1 MDIFNNFLN
10 KFSYKFDK
18 GYPDMDDPKDV
29 LLLES
34 ILSDLLD
41 EKFIFEAVDKKKSIE
56 AAQDFVNNSKFAKD
70 NEIKKFKTGKYA
82 NRLSSSKEK
91 DLDKIK
97 DALIDHFGIT
107 DNDID
112 YVEAGTGPAAKDSLP
127 GFKLTNTEF
136 ADEIYISISTS
147 KKGIGGKLN
156 EERFI
161 NGINNYTEGGA
172 RPITVILKD
181 PEGKTATFKNVA
193 IADDV
198 AGSTQNKLKAD
209 VALFSDEEKRNRVG
223 NISLKMDGGFRWASL
238 NNDKETNFRLKF
250 IDAAL
255 NNPDFPITL
264 KQNPDPRF
272 EGKTR
277 YEMFRE
283 DRPDERVTLVV
294 VNDAPYAQ
302 NPENIFGKDNPRTI
316 VVGKTFEESDF
327 KFNESTD
334 TLVVDVSH
342 IYTSMEDIDGSP
354 YEMVFVVAQHSG
366 NPYGLDFR
374 AYPKF
379 MAKLPKKGTGIE
391 INYNDVIKD

>member
-1 MDIFNNFLN
+1 MNIFDKFFT

-18 GYPDMDDPKDV
+18 GYPDMDNPKDV

-34 ILSDLLD
+34 LLSKFLEETIIL
-41 EKFIFEAVDKKKSIE
+41 EAVDKNKSIE

-70 NEIKKFKTGKYA
+70 NEIKKFKSGKYA
-82 NRLSSSKEK
+82 NRLNSSKEK

-97 DALIDHFGIT
+97 DALIDYFKVT
-107 DNDID
+107 DNDVD
-112 YVEAGTGPAAKDSLP
+112 YIEPGTGPAAKDSMP
-127 GFKLTNTEF
+127 GFKLDNTEF
-136 ADEIYISISTS
+136 GEIYISVSTS
-147 KKGIGGKLN
+147 RKGVGGKLN

-161 NGINNYTEGGA
+161 NYINNFTEEGA
-172 RPITVILKD
+172 NPITIKLNGPDGEEKVYND
-181 PEGKTATFKNVA
+181 VA
-193 IADDV
+193 KAIDV
-198 AGSTQNKLKAD
+198 AGGTTDKLKAD
-209 VALFSDEEKRNRVG
+209 VALLNSEKKKIA
-223 NISLKMDGGFRWASL
+223 NISLKMEGGFRWASL
-238 NNDKETNFRLKF
+238 NNDKETNFRQEF
-250 IDAAL
+250 IKAAL

-264 KQNPDPRF
+264 KQNPDPKF
-272 EGKTR
+272 EGKTK

-283 DRPDERVTLVV
+283 EKPDERVTLVV

-302 NPENIFGKDNPRTI
+302 DPVNIFGKDNPGTI

-334 TLVVDVSH
+334 TLVIDVDH
-342 IYTSMEDIDGSP
+342 IYTSMDDIDGSP
-354 YEMVFVVAQHSG
+354 YEMVFIVAQHSG

-374 AYPKF
+374 AYPRF

>member
-1 MDIFNNFLN
+1 MKVFD
-10 KFSYKFDK
+10 KFFTKFAYKFDK
-18 GYPDMDDPKDV
+18 GYPDMDNPKDI

-34 ILSDLLD
+34 LLSKLLD
-41 EKFIFEAVDKKKSIE
+41 EKITLEAVDKKKSIE
-56 AAQDFVNNSKFAKD
+56 AAQDFVDNSKFAKD
-70 NEIKKFKTGKYA
+70 NEIKKFKSGKYA
-82 NRLSSSKEK
+82 NRISSSKEK

-97 DALIDHFGIT
+97 DALIDYFKVT
-107 DNDID
+107 DNDVD
-112 YVEAGTGPAAKDSLP
+112 YIEPGTGPAAKDSMP
-127 GFKLTNTEF
+127 GFKLDNTEF
-136 ADEIYISISTS
+136 GEIYISVSTS
-147 KKGIGGKLN
+147 RKGVGGKLN

-161 NGINNYTEGGA
+161 NYINNFTEEGA
-172 RPITVILKD
+172 NPITVKLEGPDGEEQIYKD
-181 PEGKTATFKNVA
+181 VA
-193 IADDV
+193 SAIDV
-198 AGSTQNKLKAD
+198 AGGTKDKLKAD
-209 VALFSDEEKRNRVG
+209 VALLNSENQKIA
-223 NISLKMDGGFRWASL
+223 NISLKMEGGFRWASL

-264 KQNPDPRF
+264 KQNPDPKF

-283 DRPDERVTLVV
+283 ERPDERVTLVV
-294 VNDAPYAQ
+294 VNDAPYTKD
-302 NPENIFGKDNPRTI
+302 PVNIFGTDNPSTI

-327 KFNESTD
+327 KFNESTN
-334 TLVVDVSH
+334 TLVIDVDH

-354 YEMVFVVAQHSG
+354 YEMVFIVAQHSG

-391 INYNDVIKD
+391 INYNDIIKD

>member
-1 MDIFNNFLN
+1 MNIFDKFFT

-18 GYPDMDDPKDV
+18 GYPDMDNPKDV

-34 ILSDLLD
+34 LLSKFLEETIIL
-41 EKFIFEAVDKKKSIE
+41 EAVDKNKSIE

-70 NEIKKFKTGKYA
+70 NEIKKFKSGKYA
-82 NRLSSSKEK
+82 NRLNSSKEK

-97 DALIDHFGIT
+97 DALIDYFKVT
-107 DNDID
+107 DNDVD
-112 YVEAGTGPAAKDSLP
+112 YIEPGTGPAAKDSMP
-127 GFKLTNTEF
+127 GFKLDNTEF
-136 ADEIYISISTS
+136 GEIYISVSTS
-147 KKGIGGKLN
+147 RKGVGGKLN

-161 NGINNYTEGGA
+161 NYINNFTEEGA
-172 RPITVILKD
+172 NPITIKLNGPDGEEKVYND
-181 PEGKTATFKNVA
+181 VA
-193 IADDV
+193 KAIDV
-198 AGSTQNKLKAD
+198 AGGTTDKLKAD
-209 VALFSDEEKRNRVG
+209 VALLNSEKKKIA
-223 NISLKMDGGFRWASL
+223 NISLKMEGGFRWASL
-238 NNDKETNFRLKF
+238 NNDKETNFRQEF
-250 IDAAL
+250 IKAAL

-264 KQNPDPRF
+264 KQNPDPKF
-272 EGKTR
+272 EGKTK

-283 DRPDERVTLVV
+283 EKPDERVTLVV

-302 NPENIFGKDNPRTI
+302 DPVNIFGKDNPGTI

-334 TLVVDVSH
+334 TLVIDVDH

-354 YEMVFVVAQHSG
+354 YEMVFIVAQHSG

-374 AYPKF
+374 AYPRF

-391 INYNDVIKD
+391 INYNDVIKDWYV

>member
-1 MDIFNNFLN
+1 MNIFDKFFT

-18 GYPDMDDPKDV
+18 GYPDMDIPKDI

-34 ILSDLLD
+34 LLSKFLD
-41 EKFIFEAVDKKKSIE
+41 KKITLEAVDKKKSIE
-56 AAQDFVNNSKFAKD
+56 AAQDFVDNSKFAKD
-70 NEIKKFKTGKYA
+70 NEIKKFKSGKYA
-82 NRLSSSKEK
+82 NRISSSKEK

-97 DALIDHFGIT
+97 DALIGYFKVT
-107 DNDID
+107 DNDVD
-112 YVEAGTGPAAKDSLP
+112 YIEPGTGPASKDSMP
-127 GFKLTNTEF
+127 GFKLDNTEF
-136 ADEIYISISTS
+136 GEIYISVSTS
-147 KKGIGGKLN
+147 RKGVGGKLN

-161 NGINNYTEGGA
+161 NYINNFTEEGA
-172 RPITVILKD
+172 NPITVKLDGPDGEEQIYND
-181 PEGKTATFKNVA
+181 VA
-193 IADDV
+193 KAIDV
-198 AGSTQNKLKAD
+198 AGGTTDKLKAD
-209 VALFSDEEKRNRVG
+209 VALLNSENKKIA
-223 NISLKMDGGFRWASL
+223 NISLKMEGGFRWASL

-264 KQNPDPRF
+264 KQNPDPKF

-283 DRPDERVTLVV
+283 ERPDERITLVV
-294 VNDAPYAQ
+294 VNDAPYTKD
-302 NPENIFGKDNPRTI
+302 PINIFGTDNPSTI
-316 VVGKTFEESDF
+316 VAGKTFEESDF
-327 KFNESTD
+327 KFNESTN
-334 TLVVDVSH
+334 TLVIDVDH

-354 YEMVFVVAQHSG
+354 YEMVFIVAQHSG

-391 INYNDVIKD
+391 INYNDIIKD

>member
-1 MDIFNNFLN
+1 MNIFDKFFT

-18 GYPDMDDPKDV
+18 GYPDMDNPKDV

-34 ILSDLLD
+34 LLSKFLEETIIL
-41 EKFIFEAVDKKKSIE
+41 EAVDKNKSIE

-70 NEIKKFKTGKYA
+70 NEIKKFKSGKYA
-82 NRLSSSKEK
+82 NRLNSSKEK

-97 DALIDHFGIT
+97 DALIDYFKVT
-107 DNDID
+107 DNDVD
-112 YVEAGTGPAAKDSLP
+112 YIEPGTGPAAKDSMP
-127 GFKLTNTEF
+127 GFKLDNTEF
-136 ADEIYISISTS
+136 GEIYISVSTS
-147 KKGIGGKLN
+147 RKGVGGKLN

-161 NGINNYTEGGA
+161 NYINNFTEEGA
-172 RPITVILKD
+172 NPITIKLNGPDGEEKVYND
-181 PEGKTATFKNVA
+181 VA
-193 IADDV
+193 KAIDV
-198 AGSTQNKLKAD
+198 AGGTTDKLKAD
-209 VALFSDEEKRNRVG
+209 VALLNSEKKKIA
-223 NISLKMDGGFRWASL
+223 NISLKMEGGFRWASL
-238 NNDKETNFRLKF
+238 NNDKETNFRQEF
-250 IDAAL
+250 IKAAL

-264 KQNPDPRF
+264 KQNPDPKF
-272 EGKTR
+272 EGKTK

-283 DRPDERVTLVV
+283 EKPDERVTLVV

-302 NPENIFGKDNPRTI
+302 DPVNIFGKDNPGTI

-334 TLVVDVSH
+334 TLVIDVDH

-354 YEMVFVVAQHSG
+354 YEMVFIVAQHSG

-374 AYPKF
+374 AYPRF

>member
-1 MDIFNNFLN
+1 MKVFD
-10 KFSYKFDK
+10 KFFTKFAYKFDK
-18 GYPDMDDPKDV
+18 GYPDMDNPKDI

-34 ILSDLLD
+34 LLSKFLD
-41 EKFIFEAVDKKKSIE
+41 EKITLEAVDKKKSIE
-56 AAQDFVNNSKFAKD
+56 AAQDFVDNSKFAKD
-70 NEIKKFKTGKYA
+70 NEIKKFKSGKYA
-82 NRLSSSKEK
+82 NRISSSKEK

-97 DALIDHFGIT
+97 DALIDYFKVT
-107 DNDID
+107 DNDVD
-112 YVEAGTGPAAKDSLP
+112 YIEPGTGPAAKDSMP
-127 GFKLTNTEF
+127 GFKLDNTEF
-136 ADEIYISISTS
+136 GEIYISVSTS
-147 KKGIGGKLN
+147 RKGVGGKLN

-161 NGINNYTEGGA
+161 NYINNFTEEGA
-172 RPITVILKD
+172 NPITVKLEGPDGEEQIYKD
-181 PEGKTATFKNVA
+181 VA
-193 IADDV
+193 LAIDV
-198 AGSTQNKLKAD
+198 AGGTKDKLKAD
-209 VALFSDEEKRNRVG
+209 VALLNPENQKIA
-223 NISLKMDGGFRWASL
+223 NISLKMEGGFRWASL

-264 KQNPDPRF
+264 KQNPDPKF

-283 DRPDERVTLVV
+283 ERPDERVTLVV
-294 VNDAPYAQ
+294 VNDAPYTKD
-302 NPENIFGKDNPRTI
+302 PVNIFGTDNPSTI

-327 KFNESTD
+327 KFNESTN
-334 TLVVDVSH
+334 TLVIDVDH

-354 YEMVFVVAQHSG
+354 FEMVFIVAQHSG

-391 INYNDVIKD
+391 INYNDIIKD

>member
-1 MDIFNNFLN
+1 MDN
-10 KFSYKFDK
+10 
-18 GYPDMDDPKDV
+18 PKDV

-34 ILSDLLD
+34 LLSKFLEETIIL
-41 EKFIFEAVDKKKSIE
+41 EAVDKNKSIE

-70 NEIKKFKTGKYA
+70 NEIKKFKSGKYA
-82 NRLSSSKEK
+82 NRLNSSKEK

-97 DALIDHFGIT
+97 DALIDYFKVT
-107 DNDID
+107 DNDVD
-112 YVEAGTGPAAKDSLP
+112 YIEPGTGPAAKDSMP
-127 GFKLTNTEF
+127 GFKLDNTEF
-136 ADEIYISISTS
+136 GEIYISVSTS
-147 KKGIGGKLN
+147 RKGVGGKLN

-161 NGINNYTEGGA
+161 NYINNFTEEGA
-172 RPITVILKD
+172 NPITIKLNGPDGEEKVYND
-181 PEGKTATFKNVA
+181 VA
-193 IADDV
+193 KAIDV
-198 AGSTQNKLKAD
+198 AGGTTDKLKAD
-209 VALFSDEEKRNRVG
+209 VALLNSEKKKIA
-223 NISLKMDGGFRWASL
+223 NISLKMEGGFRWASL
-238 NNDKETNFRLKF
+238 NNDKETNFRQEF
-250 IDAAL
+250 IKAAL

-264 KQNPDPRF
+264 KQNPDPKF
-272 EGKTR
+272 EGKTK

-283 DRPDERVTLVV
+283 EKPDERVTLVV

-302 NPENIFGKDNPRTI
+302 DPVNIFGKDNPGTI

-334 TLVVDVSH
+334 TLVIDVDH

-354 YEMVFVVAQHSG
+354 YEMVFIVAQHSG

-374 AYPKF
+374 AYPRF

>member
-1 MDIFNNFLN
+1 MNIFDKFFT

-18 GYPDMDDPKDV
+18 GYPDMDIPKDI

-34 ILSDLLD
+34 LLSKFLD
-41 EKFIFEAVDKKKSIE
+41 KKITLEAVDKKKSIE
-56 AAQDFVNNSKFAKD
+56 AAQDFVDNSKFAKD
-70 NEIKKFKTGKYA
+70 NEIKKFKSGKYA
-82 NRLSSSKEK
+82 NRISSSKEK

-97 DALIDHFGIT
+97 DALIGYFKVT
-107 DNDID
+107 DNDVD
-112 YVEAGTGPAAKDSLP
+112 YIEPGTGPAAKDSMP
-127 GFKLTNTEF
+127 GFKLDNTEF
-136 ADEIYISISTS
+136 GEIYISVSTS
-147 KKGIGGKLN
+147 RKGVGGKLN

-161 NGINNYTEGGA
+161 NYINNFTEEGA
-172 RPITVILKD
+172 NPITVKLDGPDGEEQIYND
-181 PEGKTATFKNVA
+181 VA
-193 IADDV
+193 KAIDV
-198 AGSTQNKLKAD
+198 AGGTTDKLKAD
-209 VALFSDEEKRNRVG
+209 VALLNSENKKIA
-223 NISLKMDGGFRWASL
+223 NISLKMEGGFRWASL

-264 KQNPDPRF
+264 KQNPDPKF

-283 DRPDERVTLVV
+283 ERPDERITLVV
-294 VNDAPYAQ
+294 VNDAPYTKD
-302 NPENIFGKDNPRTI
+302 PINIFGTDNPSTI
-316 VVGKTFEESDF
+316 VAGKTFEESDF
-327 KFNESTD
+327 KFNESTN
-334 TLVVDVSH
+334 TLVIDVDL

-354 YEMVFVVAQHSG
+354 YEMVFIVAQHSG

-391 INYNDVIKD
+391 INYNDIIKD

>member
-1 MDIFNNFLN
+1 MNIFDKFFT

-18 GYPDMDDPKDV
+18 GYPDMDIPKDI

-34 ILSDLLD
+34 LLSKFLD
-41 EKFIFEAVDKKKSIE
+41 KKITLEAVDKKKSIE
-56 AAQDFVNNSKFAKD
+56 AAQDFVDNSKFAKD
-70 NEIKKFKTGKYA
+70 NEIKKFKSGKYA
-82 NRLSSSKEK
+82 NRISSSKEK

-97 DALIDHFGIT
+97 DALIGYFKVT
-107 DNDID
+107 DNDVD
-112 YVEAGTGPAAKDSLP
+112 YIEPGTGPASKDSMP
-127 GFKLTNTEF
+127 GFKLDNTEF
-136 ADEIYISISTS
+136 GEIYISVSTS
-147 KKGIGGKLN
+147 RKGVGGKLN

-161 NGINNYTEGGA
+161 NYINNFTEEGA
-172 RPITVILKD
+172 NPITVKLDGPDGEEQIYND
-181 PEGKTATFKNVA
+181 VA
-193 IADDV
+193 KAIDV
-198 AGSTQNKLKAD
+198 AGGTTDKLKAD
-209 VALFSDEEKRNRVG
+209 VALLNSENKKIA
-223 NISLKMDGGFRWASL
+223 NISLKMEGGFRWASL

-264 KQNPDPRF
+264 KQNPDPKF

-283 DRPDERVTLVV
+283 ERPDERVTLVV
-294 VNDAPYAQ
+294 VNDAPYTKD
-302 NPENIFGKDNPRTI
+302 PINIFGTDNPSTI
-316 VVGKTFEESDF
+316 VAGKTFEESDF
-327 KFNESTD
+327 KFNESTN
-334 TLVVDVSH
+334 TLVIDVDH

-354 YEMVFVVAQHSG
+354 YEMVFIVAQHSG

-391 INYNDVIKD
+391 INYNDIIKD

>member
-1 MDIFNNFLN
+1 MNIFDKFFT

-18 GYPDMDDPKDV
+18 GYPDMDIPKDI

-34 ILSDLLD
+34 LLSKFLD
-41 EKFIFEAVDKKKSIE
+41 KKITLEAVDKKKSIE
-56 AAQDFVNNSKFAKD
+56 AAQDFVDNSKFAKD
-70 NEIKKFKTGKYA
+70 NEIKKFKSGKYA
-82 NRLSSSKEK
+82 NRISSSKEK

-97 DALIDHFGIT
+97 DALIGYFKVT
-107 DNDID
+107 DNDVD
-112 YVEAGTGPAAKDSLP
+112 YIEPGTGPAAKDSMP
-127 GFKLTNTEF
+127 GFKLDNTEF
-136 ADEIYISISTS
+136 GEIYISVSTS
-147 KKGIGGKLN
+147 RKGVGGKLN

-161 NGINNYTEGGA
+161 NYINNFTEEGA
-172 RPITVILKD
+172 NPITVKLDGPDGEEQIYND
-181 PEGKTATFKNVA
+181 VA
-193 IADDV
+193 KAIDV
-198 AGSTQNKLKAD
+198 AGGTTDKLKAD
-209 VALFSDEEKRNRVG
+209 VALLNSENKKIA
-223 NISLKMDGGFRWASL
+223 NISLKMEGGFRWASL

-264 KQNPDPRF
+264 KQNPDPKF

-283 DRPDERVTLVV
+283 ERPDERITLVV
-294 VNDAPYAQ
+294 VNDAPYTKD
-302 NPENIFGKDNPRTI
+302 PINIFGTDNPSTI
-316 VVGKTFEESDF
+316 VAGKTFEESDF
-327 KFNESTD
+327 KFNESTN
-334 TLVVDVSH
+334 TLVIDVDH

-354 YEMVFVVAQHSG
+354 YEMVFIVAQHSG

-391 INYNDVIKD
+391 INYNDIIKD

>member
-1 MDIFNNFLN
+1 MKVFD
-10 KFSYKFDK
+10 KFFTKFAYKFDK
-18 GYPDMDDPKDV
+18 GYPDMDNPNDV

-34 ILSDLLD
+34 LLSKFLD
-41 EKFIFEAVDKKKSIE
+41 EKITLEAVDKKKSIE
-56 AAQDFVNNSKFAKD
+56 AAQDFVDNSKFAKD

-82 NRLSSSKEK
+82 NRISSSKEK

-97 DALIDHFGIT
+97 DALIDYFKIT
-107 DNDID
+107 DNDVD
-112 YVEAGTGPAAKDSLP
+112 YIEPGTGPAAKDSMP
-127 GFKLTNTEF
+127 GFKLDNTEF
-136 ADEIYISISTS
+136 GEIFISVSTS
-147 KKGIGGKLN
+147 RKGVGGKLN
-156 EERFI
+156 EERFM
-161 NGINNYTEGGA
+161 NYINNFTEEGA
-172 RPITVILKD
+172 NPITVKLEGPDGEEQIYKD
-181 PEGKTATFKNVA
+181 VA
-193 IADDV
+193 LAIDV
-198 AGSTQNKLKAD
+198 AGGTKDKLKAD
-209 VALFSDEEKRNRVG
+209 VALLNPENQKIA
-223 NISLKMDGGFRWASL
+223 NISLKMEGGFRWASL

-264 KQNPDPRF
+264 KQNPDPKF

-283 DRPDERVTLVV
+283 ERPDERITLVV
-294 VNDAPYAQ
+294 VNDAPYTKD
-302 NPENIFGKDNPRTI
+302 PVNIFGTDNPSTI

-327 KFNESTD
+327 KFNESTN
-334 TLVVDVSH
+334 TLVIDVDH

-354 YEMVFVVAQHSG
+354 YEMVFIVAQHSG

-391 INYNDVIKD
+391 INYNDIIKD

>member
-1 MDIFNNFLN
+1 MNIFDKFFT

-34 ILSDLLD
+34 LLSKFLEEKIIL
-41 EKFIFEAVDKKKSIE
+41 EAVDKNKSIE

-70 NEIKKFKTGKYA
+70 NEIKKFKSGKYA
-82 NRLSSSKEK
+82 NRISSSKEK

-97 DALIDHFGIT
+97 DALIDYFKVT
-107 DNDID
+107 DNDVD
-112 YVEAGTGPAAKDSLP
+112 YIEPGTGPAAKDSMP
-127 GFKLTNTEF
+127 GFKLDNTEF
-136 ADEIYISISTS
+136 GEIYISISTS
-147 KKGIGGKLN
+147 KKGVGGKLN

-161 NGINNYTEGGA
+161 NYINNFTEEGA
-172 RPITVILKD
+172 NPITIKLDGPDGEEKIYND
-181 PEGKTATFKNVA
+181 VA
-193 IADDV
+193 KAIDV
-198 AGSTQNKLKAD
+198 AGGTTDKLKAD
-209 VALFSDEEKRNRVG
+209 VALLNSENKKIA
-223 NISLKMDGGFRWASL
+223 NISLKMEGGFRWASL
-238 NNDKETNFRLKF
+238 NNDKETNFRQEF
-250 IDAAL
+250 IKAAL

-264 KQNPDPRF
+264 KQNPDPKF

-283 DRPDERVTLVV
+283 EKPDERVTLVV

-302 NPENIFGKDNPRTI
+302 DPVNIFGKDNPGTI

-334 TLVVDVSH
+334 TLVIDVDH

-354 YEMVFVVAQHSG
+354 YEMVFIVAQHSG

-374 AYPKF
+374 AYPRF

>member
-1 MDIFNNFLN
+1 MNIFDKFFT

-18 GYPDMDDPKDV
+18 GYPDMDIPKDI

-34 ILSDLLD
+34 LLSKFLD
-41 EKFIFEAVDKKKSIE
+41 KKITLEAVDKKKSIE
-56 AAQDFVNNSKFAKD
+56 AAQDFVDNSKFAKD
-70 NEIKKFKTGKYA
+70 NEIKKFKSGKYA
-82 NRLSSSKEK
+82 NRISSSKEK

-97 DALIDHFGIT
+97 DALIGYFKVT
-107 DNDID
+107 DNDVD
-112 YVEAGTGPAAKDSLP
+112 YIEPGTGPAAKDSMP
-127 GFKLTNTEF
+127 GFKLDNTEF
-136 ADEIYISISTS
+136 GEIYISVSTS
-147 KKGIGGKLN
+147 RKGVGGKLN

-161 NGINNYTEGGA
+161 NYINNFTEEGA
-172 RPITVILKD
+172 NPITVKLDGPDGEEQIYND
-181 PEGKTATFKNVA
+181 VA
-193 IADDV
+193 KAIDV
-198 AGSTQNKLKAD
+198 AGGTTDKLKAD
-209 VALFSDEEKRNRVG
+209 VALLNSENKKIA
-223 NISLKMDGGFRWASL
+223 NISLKMEGGFRWASL

-264 KQNPDPRF
+264 KQNPDPKF

-283 DRPDERVTLVV
+283 ERPDERVTLVV
-294 VNDAPYAQ
+294 VNDAPYTKD
-302 NPENIFGKDNPRTI
+302 PINIFGTDNPSTI
-316 VVGKTFEESDF
+316 VAGKTFEESDF
-327 KFNESTD
+327 KFNESTN
-334 TLVVDVSH
+334 TLVIDVDH

-354 YEMVFVVAQHSG
+354 YEMVFIVAQHSG

>member
-1 MDIFNNFLN
+1 MNIFDKFFT

-18 GYPDMDDPKDV
+18 GYPDMDNPKDV

-34 ILSDLLD
+34 LLSKFLEETIIL
-41 EKFIFEAVDKKKSIE
+41 EAVDKNKSIE

-70 NEIKKFKTGKYA
+70 NEIKKFKSGKYA
-82 NRLSSSKEK
+82 NRLNSSKEK

-97 DALIDHFGIT
+97 DALIDYFKVT
-107 DNDID
+107 DNDVD
-112 YVEAGTGPAAKDSLP
+112 YIEPGTGPAAKDSMP
-127 GFKLTNTEF
+127 GFKLDNTEF
-136 ADEIYISISTS
+136 GEIYISVSTS
-147 KKGIGGKLN
+147 RKGVGGKLN

-161 NGINNYTEGGA
+161 NYINNFTEEGA
-172 RPITVILKD
+172 NPITIKLNGPDGEEKVYND
-181 PEGKTATFKNVA
+181 VA
-193 IADDV
+193 KAIDV
-198 AGSTQNKLKAD
+198 AGGTTDKLKAD
-209 VALFSDEEKRNRVG
+209 VALLNSEKKKIA
-223 NISLKMDGGFRWASL
+223 NISLKMEGGFRWAPL
-238 NNDKETNFRLKF
+238 NNDKETNFRQEF
-250 IDAAL
+250 IKAAL

-264 KQNPDPRF
+264 KQNPDPKF
-272 EGKTR
+272 EGKTK

-283 DRPDERVTLVV
+283 EKPDERVTLVV

-302 NPENIFGKDNPRTI
+302 DPVNIFGKDNPGTI

-334 TLVVDVSH
+334 TLVIDVDH

-354 YEMVFVVAQHSG
+354 YEMVFIVAQHSG

-374 AYPKF
+374 AYPRF

>member
-1 MDIFNNFLN
+1 MNIFDKFFT

-18 GYPDMDDPKDV
+18 GYPDMDIPKDI

-34 ILSDLLD
+34 LLSKFLD
-41 EKFIFEAVDKKKSIE
+41 KKITLEAVDKKKSIE
-56 AAQDFVNNSKFAKD
+56 AAQDFVDNSKFAKD
-70 NEIKKFKTGKYA
+70 NEIKKFKSGKYA
-82 NRLSSSKEK
+82 NRISSSKEK

-97 DALIDHFGIT
+97 DALIGYFKVT
-107 DNDID
+107 DNDVD
-112 YVEAGTGPAAKDSLP
+112 YIEPGTGPAAKDSMP
-127 GFKLTNTEF
+127 GFKLDNTEF
-136 ADEIYISISTS
+136 GEIYISVSTS
-147 KKGIGGKLN
+147 RKGVGGKLN

-161 NGINNYTEGGA
+161 NYINNFTEEGA
-172 RPITVILKD
+172 NPITVKLDGPDGEEQIYND
-181 PEGKTATFKNVA
+181 VA
-193 IADDV
+193 KAIDV
-198 AGSTQNKLKAD
+198 AGGTTDKLKAD
-209 VALFSDEEKRNRVG
+209 VALLNSENKKIA
-223 NISLKMDGGFRWASL
+223 NISLKMEGGFRWASL

-264 KQNPDPRF
+264 KQNPDPKF

-283 DRPDERVTLVV
+283 ERPDERVTLVV
-294 VNDAPYAQ
+294 VNDAPYTKD
-302 NPENIFGKDNPRTI
+302 PINIFGTDNPSTI
-316 VVGKTFEESDF
+316 VAGKTFEESDF
-327 KFNESTD
+327 KFNESTN
-334 TLVVDVSH
+334 TLVIDVDH

-354 YEMVFVVAQHSG
+354 YEMVFIVAQHSG

-391 INYNDVIKD
+391 INYNDIIKD